1 MKVRV
6 EVAGE
11 VRVRTGV
18 RWRAAAKRGRAM
30 RARCVLCA
38 VCHALCAMR
47 CVPHHFLRQCRPHS
61 SPWPAPHQRKQK
73 EGVSVIASM
82 RSAMM
87 SLGLHTCHG
96 EHRAQPQ

>member
-6 EVAGE
+6 EVEGE

-18 RWRAAAKRGRAM
+18 RWRVAAKRGLAM
-30 RARCVLCA
+30 RARCV
-38 VCHALCAMR
+38 
-47 CVPHHFLRQCRPHS
+47 PHHFFRQWRPHS